1 MKECKIVEDLLPL
14 YEEDLLQPDSKDFIE
29 EHLKHC
35 EDCRKIVAGIGK
47 PLPTF
52 EVKKEPKIIRKIMRK
67 TSLIQFILILLMA
80 VGSAFTAYAVE
91 DGLHFVIIYPIMGA
105 LLYGYYRSAWMPLM
119 IAVVTS
125 VIFVGVIPA
134 LQMTSLLDFF
144 VEFLGSLIYLIPL
157 LIFFILGFALTKFW
171 NMMTERD

>member
-1 MKECKIVEDLLPL
+1 MKECKIVEDLLSL
-14 YEEDLLQPDSKDFIE
+14 YEEDLLQPDTKDFIE

-35 EDCRKIVAGIGK
+35 EGCRKIVADMGK

-52 EVKKEPKIIRKIMRK
+52 EVKKEPKKIRKIMRK

-80 VGSAFTAYAVE
+80 VSSAYTAYAAE
-91 DGLHFVIIYPIMGA
+91 DGLHFLLIYPIMGA
-105 LLYGYYRSAWMPLM
+105 LLYGYYRSAWMPLV
-119 IAVVTS
+119 IAAVTS

-134 LQMTSLLDFF
+134 LLMTSLHDFF
-144 VEFLGSLIYLIPL
+144 AKFLGMLVYLIPL

-171 NMMTERD
+171 NMMTGRD